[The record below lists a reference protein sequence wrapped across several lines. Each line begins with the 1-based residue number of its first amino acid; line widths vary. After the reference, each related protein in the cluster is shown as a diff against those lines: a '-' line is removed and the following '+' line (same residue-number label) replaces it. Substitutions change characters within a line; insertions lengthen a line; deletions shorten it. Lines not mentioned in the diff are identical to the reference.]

1 MEKRLLDYLTEEK
14 NMKLKGGLYHHCQI
28 EFAYNTNHIEGSRLT
43 EDQTRY
49 IYETNTINSDDKEA
63 VNIDDIIETKNHFKC
78 FDYMLETA
86 DEILTSD
93 IIKEYHKI
101 LKQGTSDSEK
111 EWFKVGDYKKRP
123 NLVGDT
129 ETTEPEMVNTEIE
142 KLLQSY
148 LKKEKTDIFDIIDF
162 HYKFEK
168 IHPFQDGNGRVGRL
182 IMFKE
187 CLKNDIVPF
196 IIKDR
201 NKQFYYRGLK
211 EYAKIDG
218 YLRDTCLSEQDE
230 YKNLLDYFK
239 IAVIS

>member
-14 NMKLKGGLYHHCQI
+14 EMKLKGGLYHHSQI

-49 IYETNTINSDDKEA
+49 IYETNSINSGEKEA
-63 VNIDDIIETKNHFKC
+63 VNIDDIIETKNHFRC
-78 FDYMLETA
+78 FDYMLDTA
-86 DEILTSD
+86 DKKLTSG

-111 EWFKVGDYKKRP
+111 EWFKVGEYKSRP
-123 NLVGDT
+123 NFVGGI
-129 ETTEPEMVNTEIE
+129 ETTEPENVNREIE

-148 LKKEKTDIFDIIDF
+148 LGKEKADVFDIIDF
-162 HYKFEK
+162 HYNFEK

-196 IIKDR
+196 IIKDK

-211 EYAKIDG
+211 EYNKIDG
-218 YLRDTCLSEQDE
+218 YLKDTCLHEQDE
-230 YKNLLDYFK
+230 YKKLLEYFK
-239 IAVIS
+239 IKS

>member
-1 MEKRLLDYLTEEK
+1 MGKRLLDYLVEEK
-14 NMKLKGGLYHHCQI
+14 EMKLKGGLYHHSQI

-49 IYETNTINSDDKEA
+49 IYETNTINSGEKEA
-63 VNIDDIIETKNHFKC
+63 VNIDDIIETKNHFRC
-78 FDYMLETA
+78 FDYMLDTA
-86 DEILTSD
+86 DKELTSG

-111 EWFKVGDYKKRP
+111 EWFKVGKYKTRP
-123 NLVGDT
+123 NFAGDT
-129 ETTEPEMVNTEIE
+129 ETTEPEKVNTEIE

-148 LKKEKTDIFDIIDF
+148 VKKEKADIFDIIEF
-162 HYKFEK
+162 HYYFEK

-182 IMFKE
+182 IIFKE

-196 IIKDR
+196 IIKDK

-211 EYAKIDG
+211 EYKKIDG
-218 YLRDTCLSEQDE
+218 YLKDTCLHEQDE
-230 YKNLLDYFK
+230 FRKILEYFK
-239 IAVIS
+239 IQS